1 MKLIKKLQLNIA
13 QWGLMARLTLFV
25 SLFFVFVWIFVASHV
40 WKTDS
45 LQTQKFFDRQMV
57 LLAKTIAEISSFEVV
72 ENKSNHNKQP
82 SNANMRKQIRI
93 EDDTFSYAIF
103 SHSGKRLLSGHK
115 HGRHFSFAS
124 NQGFIDDNIDGE
136 NWRTFWYVDPY
147 NSNVIAVGYK
157 SEYRRGIV
165 LDILFNHMTPWVLFL
180 IFFLIIFRFLLKYEL
195 KSLHYL
201 RSKLLQRDPLDIE
214 PIEVTN
220 ISSEVRPLVEA
231 LNALFKRT
239 ALLIERE
246 RAFVANAAHEL
257 RTPLSGLRL
266 QVEVLDKCVDDTNVR
281 KNALSRILEGS
292 QRCTRLIDQL
302 LLLSNLESKHIEYNK
317 NHPNYKEVQWNSL
330 LQYAEGDIFD
340 AACAKNISVE
350 FVSTDETIT
359 SEGFP
364 ELWAIVIRNLL
375 DNAIRYTPANGIA
388 RVILEKDSLII
399 ENSAEHLPNEIIK
412 QLGQRFYRP
421 AGQKEM
427 GSGLGLAIIQHI
439 VQLHN
444 ASMTIENTDLSN
456 ASDIFVAGIRV
467 AIRFE

>member
-1 MKLIKKLQLNIA
+1 MNLINKLQLYLA

-25 SLFFVFVWIFVASHV
+25 SLCFIFVWVFVASHV
-40 WKTDS
+40 WYKDS
-45 LQTQKFFDRQMV
+45 LQTQEFLDSQMV
-57 LLAKTIAEISSFEVV
+57 LLARTIAEISSFETIKDKTSS
-72 ENKSNHNKQP
+72 EQSP
-82 SNANMRKQIRI
+82 SANMRKQIRI

-124 NQGFIDDNIDGE
+124 NQGFIDENIESE

-157 SEYRRGIV
+157 SEYHQGIV
-165 LDILFNHMTPWVLFL
+165 LEILFNHMTPWVLFL
-180 IFFLIIFRFLLKYEL
+180 IFFLIVFRFLLKYEL

-201 RSKLLQRDPLDIE
+201 RSKLLQRDPQDIE

-220 ISSEVRPLVEA
+220 ISAEVRPLVEA
-231 LNALFKRT
+231 LNALFERT

-266 QVEVLDKCVDDTNVR
+266 QVEVLEKCIDDTTAR

-302 LLLSNLESKHIEYNK
+302 LLLSNLESKHNEYNK
-317 NHPNYKEVQWNSL
+317 NHPSYTEVQWNSL

-340 AACAKNISVE
+340 AACAKNINAE
-350 FVSTDETIT
+350 FVSTDEAIT

-364 ELWAIVIRNLL
+364 ELWAIAVRNLL
-375 DNAIRYTPANGIA
+375 DNAIRYTSANGIV
-388 RVILEKDSLII
+388 RVVLEKDALII
-399 ENSAEHLPNEIIK
+399 ENSAEHLLQNIIK

-427 GSGLGLAIIQHI
+427 GSGLGLAIIQHV

-444 ASMTIENTDLSN
+444 ASMTIENVEI
-456 ASDIFVAGIRV
+456 SDKNGMGITGIRV
-467 AIRFE
+467 VVRFS